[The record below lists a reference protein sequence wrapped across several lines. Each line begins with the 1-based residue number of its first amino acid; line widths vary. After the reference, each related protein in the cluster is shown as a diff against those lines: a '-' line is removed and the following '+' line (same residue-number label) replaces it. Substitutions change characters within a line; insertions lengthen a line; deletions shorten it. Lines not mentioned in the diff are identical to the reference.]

1 MQTFLVGLVEQ
12 TKVVA
17 WAYHKPI
24 PAVLRQLSHPV
35 RDHAEVVEDARCPR
49 IEKRLPVVLSRGE
62 ATLAPIEFNTAMPAP
77 VGY

>member
-1 MQTFLVGLVEQ
+1 
-12 TKVVA
+12 
-17 WAYHKPI
+17 
-24 PAVLRQLSHPV
+24 V